1 MCIWRCIRGPV
12 VAGFDEAY
20 GLIGQYAP
28 ILSRYCSSGMDL
40 ESILRWMRRE
50 GWSVKEVRG
59 KPTGDLSMLKKKKK
73 KLRRPTGKAVAREG
87 SSRRGSTQ
95 SRSSMDRVQ
104 RAAAYGRGTDRM
116 QWIPGQTYWCRILP
130 IDASVIDHPLVVPP
144 IGSCSY
150 PAHRGLPIKDE
161 EGKDN
166 LDRPFLC
173 LDNARDNRKCPACEY
188 VKIITATGQQSDAVD
203 AKALKKEAHH
213 MVNLLIRG
221 DQPRIYRQKFG
232 VKIFG
237 ALKTM
242 AEEMG
247 DITDERTGIDL
258 QLETGVWKT
267 FTFPKLAGL
276 TKQRPIGDD
285 IPWRTTEEVTKS
297 LEYVKKFGPK
307 AMTRLLIQTY
317 GRIEEHT
324 LFGGN

>member
-1 MCIWRCIRGPV
+1 M
-12 VAGFDEAY
+12 AGFEQEY
-20 GLIGQYAP
+20 GLIRRYAP
-28 ILSRYCSSGMDL
+28 ILSQYCSSGVDL
-40 ESILRWMRRE
+40 ENMLRWLIRE
-50 GWSVKEVRG
+50 GWSVKEIRG
-59 KPTGDLSMLKKKKK
+59 KPTGDLNVLKKKKR
-73 KLRRPTGKAVAREG
+73 KLRRSNEGSPTRRSEVEQTKTSPGK

-95 SRSSMDRVQ
+95 SRSNMDRVQ

-116 QWIPGQTYWCRILP
+116 QWMPGQTYWCRILP
-130 IDASVIDHPLVVPP
+130 VDESVIDHPLVVPP

-166 LDRPFLC
+166 LERPFLC

-188 VKIITATGQQSDAVD
+188 VKVIAATGQPSDAAD
-203 AKALKKEAHH
+203 AKALRKEAHH

-221 DQPRIYRQKFG
+221 GQPRIYRQKFG
-232 VKIFG
+232 VKVFG

-242 AEEMG
+242 AQEMG
-247 DITDERTGIDL
+247 DITDAETGIDI
-258 QLETGVWKT
+258 QFETGVWGQ

-285 IPWRTTEEVTKS
+285 IPWKTTEEVTKS

-317 GRIEEHT
+317 GRIEGHT
-324 LFGGN
+324 LFGEN